1 MKMPAELRAQLHAFF
16 DSDLVNVSDA
26 NDVARAA
33 DEASFFLT
41 ADNVTTDA
49 MLEVARYLRQLL
61 TDMDEAD
68 VSEWERSTNAP
79 WSEYLPHF
87 RIGME
92 HLVTAVEEGLRTREA
107 QLADD

>member
-1 MKMPAELRAQLHAFF
+1 MRIPNALQTVLGTHF
-16 DSDLVNVSDA
+16 DSDLVNCSDP
-26 NDVARAA
+26 NDVARVA

-41 ADNVTTDA
+41 ADNVTTEA

-92 HLVTAVEEGLRTREA
+92 HLLTAVEEELRDREA
-107 QLADD
+107 